1 MLTIAGKTLKT
12 ILAVPLVFA
21 ALMSATAFAQA
32 PPYFA
37 PQDLDRLVQR
47 VALYPDP
54 LLAQIMAGA
63 TFSNQIPDA
72 ARWSDEH
79 HYITGDALAGAITA
93 DQLPWDP
100 SVQALLPFP
109 NILDMMARDPAW
121 TQQLGDAFLSNQQ
134 AVMDSV
140 QRERRLSYNYGYL
153 RSESAGRPKDDE
165 RAFYIGIGLYNPG
178 YYVVP
183 YYDPLV
189 VFYPPRPGFFIG
201 GAIGFNFGI
210 SLGVGFAPWG
220 WGYNRFD
227 WGSRA
232 VFINN
237 APWGRTW
244 VNRTTYVHPYVAA
257 VRPVGAF
264 RPAAVVRPG
273 ERPAE
278 RPAVAARPEAHQLQ
292 PRSAPERQAW
302 QSGQAYRQKC
312 TVRAL
317 APQEHKR

>member
-1 MLTIAGKTLKT
+1 MLTIAGKTLRT
-12 ILAVPLVFA
+12 ISAVPLVFT

-37 PQDLDRLVQR
+37 PPDLDRLVSR

-54 LLAQIMAGA
+54 LLAQVMAAA
-63 TFSNQIPDA
+63 TFSDQIPDA

-79 HYITGDALAGAITA
+79 HYLTGDALAGAISA

-109 NILDMMARDPAW
+109 NILDMMARDPSW
-121 TQQLGDAFLSNQQ
+121 TQQLGDAFLSQQQ
-134 AVMDSV
+134 AVMDAV
-140 QRERRLSYNYGYL
+140 QRQRRLAYNYGYL
-153 RSESAGRPKDDE
+153 RSNPQIVVSNGP
-165 RAFYIGIGLYNPG
+165 YIGIGLVNPG

-183 YYDPLV
+183 YYDPAI
-189 VFYPPRPGFFIG
+189 VFFPPRPGFFIG

-210 SLGVGFAPWG
+210 SLGVAFRPWG

-227 WGSRA
+227 WGARA
-232 VFINN
+232 IYVNN

-244 VNRTTYVHPYVAA
+244 VNRTTYVHPYAASVRVAPA
-257 VRPVGAF
+257 Y
-264 RPAAVVRPG
+264 RPAAVVRSG
-273 ERPAE
+273 ERPA
-278 RPAVAARPEAHQLQ
+278 AVVRAPEAHQLE

-302 QSGQAYRQKC
+302 QSGQARQEMHN
-312 TVRAL
+312 RP
-317 APQEHKR
+317 APAQPQSRQQEHKH